1 MERFVGSFVRRMK
14 RALNWLALGSFSA
27 VALLTVM
34 LILAGVSLRAKRHES
49 SAPERVTTRVLSIR
63 NFLSDIYAARVGA
76 HIIVF
81 DAGMDPEAHALE
93 LLVDSLGADL
103 ASVSD
108 IFLTHA
114 HFDHVAAA
122 ARCPRARIHIGAA
135 DADML
140 AHRASALAI
149 VPRLFGTLL
158 SVPPVEASHR
168 LVGSETIDV
177 GEGESVLA
185 LPLPGHTAGS
195 YAYLFDGV
203 LFTGDA
209 FFVNDGRLTLAAA
222 DTEELGGASC
232 RGLSQIHALIA
243 RQRVSE
249 ICTGHRGCTPQQDAS
264 RVLET
269 LTIAA
274 GPRCSG

>member
-1 MERFVGSFVRRMK
+1 MK

-27 VALLTVM
+27 AALLTV
-34 LILAGVSLRAKRHES
+34 LLLLAGVSLRAKRHE
-49 SAPERVTTRVLSIR
+49 AGTPEQVTPRVVRIR
-63 NFLSDIYAARVGA
+63 NFLSDIYAARVGSR
-76 HIIVF
+76 IIVF

-103 ASVSD
+103 TSVSD
-108 IFLTHA
+108 VFLTHA

-122 ARCPRARIHIGAA
+122 NRCPRARIHIGAA

-140 AHRASALAI
+140 AHRASAQAM

-158 SVPPVEASHR
+158 SVPAVEASHR
-168 LVGSETIDV
+168 MVGSETIEV
-177 GEGESVLA
+177 GGGETVLA
-185 LPLPGHTAGS
+185 VPMPGHTAGS

-209 FFVNDGRLTLAAA
+209 FFVSDGRLELAKANSGPLE
-222 DTEELGGASC
+222 DASC
-232 RGLSQIHALIA
+232 GGLAQIHHLLA
-243 RQRVSE
+243 QRRVTE

-264 RVLET
+264 RVLDT
-269 LTIAA
+269 LTLAA
-274 GPRCSG
+274 GPRCAG